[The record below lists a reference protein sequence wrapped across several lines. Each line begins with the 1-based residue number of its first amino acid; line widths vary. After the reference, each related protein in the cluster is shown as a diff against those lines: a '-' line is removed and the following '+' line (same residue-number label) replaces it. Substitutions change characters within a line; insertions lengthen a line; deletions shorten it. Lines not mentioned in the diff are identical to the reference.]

1 MNLRSA
7 PTPQA
12 VRPEFPPQLRSAGI
26 PPTLTRLR
34 LLQTLADGGV
44 EWQRREEVF
53 RRMHLRGMAASAT
66 SVYRAIRDLRHA
78 GLLEQKQVR
87 GRGRAL
93 AVFRYRQE
101 EGEAE
106 PRDVRLHGDTW
117 RPPMQV
123 RTQIQ
128 ESR

>member
-1 MNLRSA
+1 MSGLSA
-7 PTPQA
+7 PTPAA

-34 LLQTLADGGV
+34 VLQTLADGGV

-66 SVYRAIRDLRHA
+66 SVYRAIRDLKRA

-87 GRGRAL
+87 GRGRPL

-101 EGEAE
+101 AGDAE
-106 PRDVRLHGDTW
+106 FGGGRLHGDTG
-117 RPPMQV
+117 RPPMQM
-123 RTQIQ
+123 QLQ
-128 ESR
+128 GSR